1 MSGDNGFRFAGYH
14 PIISCEGTAEQVA
27 VDILLEADALVFSEA
42 DVVDVTRL
50 RKASD
55 IQDNYLNLDYDW
67 PVCIVNLDYDWPVCI
82 VRVLDSRKERFKLG
96 NLYAGRFPVV
106 SYVTHPEIEV
116 LAIIREGSWRRWHGG
131 RMKPS
136 DFCKQELGMHEV
148 KREGFLKSYWDADSL
163 TAAAREYKRLS
174 KIPKGELCL
183 ADLIR

>member
-1 MSGDNGFRFAGYH
+1 MSGDGDFRFSGYH
-14 PIISCEGTAEQVA
+14 PVISCEGTAEKVA
-27 VDILLEADALVFSEA
+27 VDILLEADALVFPKA

-55 IQDNYLNLDYDW
+55 IQDKYLNLDYDW
-67 PVCIVNLDYDWPVCI
+67 PLCV

-116 LAIIREGSWRRWHGG
+116 LAIIREGAWRRWHGG

-136 DFCKQELGMHEV
+136 DFCKQELGMREV
-148 KREGFLKSYWDADSL
+148 KREKASLEVIGMPIRLRPPPGTTGAFRKSQRASCAWRTSFG
-163 TAAAREYKRLS
+163 
-174 KIPKGELCL
+174 KGLQL
-183 ADLIR
+183 P

>member
-67 PVCIVNLDYDWPVCI
+67 PVCIV
-82 VRVLDSRKERFKLG
+82 RVLDSRKERFKLG

-116 LAIIREGSWRRWHGG
+116 LAIIREGAWRRWHGG
-131 RMKPS
+131 HMKPS
-136 DFCKQELGMHEV
+136 DFCKQELDMRKV
-148 KREGFLKSYWDADSL
+148 KREGFLRDYWDADSL
-163 TAAAREYKRLS
+163 TTAAREYRRLL

>member
-1 MSGDNGFRFAGYH
+1 MSSDHHLR
-14 PIISCEGTAEQVA
+14 GTAEQVA

-67 PVCIVNLDYDWPVCI
+67 PVCIV
-82 VRVLDSRKERFKLG
+82 RVLDSRKERFKLG
-96 NLYAGRFPVV
+96 NLYADRFPVAN
-106 SYVTHPEIEV
+106 YATHPEIEV
-116 LAIIREGSWRRWHGG
+116 LAIIREGAWRRWHGG

-148 KREGFLKSYWDADSL
+148 KRKAS
-163 TAAAREYKRLS
+163 S
-174 KIPKGELCL
+174 KVIGM
-183 ADLIR
+183 LIRLRPPPGNTGVFRKSPRASCVWQTSSGKGLQPPQYP

>member
-1 MSGDNGFRFAGYH
+1 MSGDGDFRFSGYH
-14 PIISCEGTAEQVA
+14 PVISCEGTAEKVA
-27 VDILLEADALVFSEA
+27 VDILLEANALVFPKA

-55 IQDNYLNLDYDW
+55 IQDKYLNLDYDW
-67 PVCIVNLDYDWPVCI
+67 PLCV

-116 LAIIREGSWRRWHGG
+116 LAIIREGAWRRWHGG

-136 DFCKQELGMHEV
+136 DFCKQELGMREV
-148 KREGFLKSYWDADSL
+148 KREDFLRGYWDVDSL
-163 TAAAREYKRLS
+163 TAAARDYRRLS

>member
-67 PVCIVNLDYDWPVCI
+67 PVCIV
-82 VRVLDSRKERFKLG
+82 RVLDSRRERFKLG

-116 LAIIREGSWRRWHGG
+116 LAIIREASRRRWHGG
-131 RMKPS
+131 RIKPS
-136 DFCKQELGMHEV
+136 AFCKQELGMHEV

>member
-1 MSGDNGFRFAGYH
+1 MGGDGDFCFSGYH
-14 PIISCEGTAEQVA
+14 PVISCEGTAEKVA
-27 VDILLEADALVFSEA
+27 VDILLEADALVFPKA

-55 IQDNYLNLDYDW
+55 IQDKYLNLDYDW
-67 PVCIVNLDYDWPVCI
+67 PLCV

-96 NLYAGRFPVV
+96 NLYADRFPVV

-116 LAIIREGSWRRWHGG
+116 LAIIREGAWRRWHGG

-136 DFCKQELGMHEV
+136 DFCKQELGMREV
-148 KREGFLKSYWDADSL
+148 KREGFLRGYWDAYSL
-163 TAAAREYKRLS
+163 TAAARDYRRLS

>member
-14 PIISCEGTAEQVA
+14 PIISCEGTAEQVV

-67 PVCIVNLDYDWPVCI
+67 PVYI

-106 SYVTHPEIEV
+106 SYMTHPEIEV

-136 DFCKQELGMHEV
+136 DFCKQELAMHEV
-148 KREGFLKSYWDADSL
+148 KREGFLESYWDADSL

>member
-1 MSGDNGFRFAGYH
+1 M
-14 PIISCEGTAEQVA
+14 
-27 VDILLEADALVFSEA
+27 DILLEADALVFSEA

-55 IQDNYLNLDYDW
+55 IQDNYL
-67 PVCIVNLDYDWPVCI
+67 NLDYDWPVCI

-148 KREGFLKSYWDADSL
+148 KREGFLKSYWDAI
-163 TAAAREYKRLS
+163 RLRQPPGNTS
-174 KIPKGELCL
+174 DFRRSPRASCAWQTSSGKGLQPPQYP
-183 ADLIR
+183 

>member
-1 MSGDNGFRFAGYH
+1 MSGDGGFCFSGYH
-14 PIISCEGTAEQVA
+14 PVISCEGTAEKVT
-27 VDILLEADALVFSEA
+27 VDILLEADALVFPEA

-55 IQDNYLNLDYDW
+55 IQDNYL
-67 PVCIVNLDYDWPVCI
+67 NLDYDWPVCI

-116 LAIIREGSWRRWHGG
+116 LPIIREGAWRRWHGG

-136 DFCKQELGMHEV
+136 DFCKQELGMREV
-148 KREGFLKSYWDADSL
+148 KREGFLRDYWDADSL
-163 TAAAREYKRLS
+163 TAAAREYRRLS

>member
-1 MSGDNGFRFAGYH
+1 MSSDNGFRFAGYH

-27 VDILLEADALVFSEA
+27 VEILLEAGALVFPES
-42 DVVDVTRL
+42 DVVAVTRL
-50 RKASD
+50 RKSPD
-55 IQDNYLNLDYDW
+55 IQNKFLNYDYDW
-67 PVCIVNLDYDWPVCI
+67 PVCV

-96 NLYAGRFPVV
+96 NLY
-106 SYVTHPEIEV
+106 
-116 LAIIREGSWRRWHGG
+116 GG

-148 KREGFLKSYWDADSL
+148 KREGFLKRYWDADSL

>member
-1 MSGDNGFRFAGYH
+1 MSGDNGFHFAGYH

-55 IQDNYLNLDYDW
+55 IQDSYL
-67 PVCIVNLDYDWPVCI
+67 NLDYDWPVCI

-131 RMKPS
+131 RM
-136 DFCKQELGMHEV
+136 
-148 KREGFLKSYWDADSL
+148 
-163 TAAAREYKRLS
+163 
-174 KIPKGELCL
+174 
-183 ADLIR
+183 

>member
-55 IQDNYLNLDYDW
+55 IQDNYL
-67 PVCIVNLDYDWPVCI
+67 NLDYDWPVCI

-148 KREGFLKSYWDADSL
+148 KREGFLRDYWDADSL
-163 TAAAREYKRLS
+163 TTAAREYRRLS

>member
-1 MSGDNGFRFAGYH
+1 MSGDGDFRFSGYH
-14 PIISCEGTAEQVA
+14 PVISCEGTAEKVA
-27 VDILLEADALVFSEA
+27 VDILLEADALVFPKA

-55 IQDNYLNLDYDW
+55 IQDKYLNLDYDW
-67 PVCIVNLDYDWPVCI
+67 PLCV

-106 SYVTHPEIEV
+106 SYVTYPEIEV
-116 LAIIREGSWRRWHGG
+116 LAIIREGAWRRWRGG

-136 DFCKQELGMHEV
+136 DFCKQELGMREV
-148 KREGFLKSYWDADSL
+148 KREGFLRGYWDADSL
-163 TAAAREYKRLS
+163 TAAARVYRRLS
-174 KIPKGELCL
+174 KIPKGKLCL

>member
-1 MSGDNGFRFAGYH
+1 MSGDGGFCFSGYH
-14 PIISCEGTAEQVA
+14 PVISCEGTAEKVT
-27 VDILLEADALVFSEA
+27 VDILLEADALVFPEA

-55 IQDNYLNLDYDW
+55 IQDNYL
-67 PVCIVNLDYDWPVCI
+67 NLDYDWPVCI

-116 LAIIREGSWRRWHGG
+116 LAIIREGAWRRWHGG

-136 DFCKQELGMHEV
+136 DFCKQELGMREV
-148 KREGFLKSYWDADSL
+148 KREGFLRDYWDADSL
-163 TAAAREYKRLS
+163 TAAAREYRRLS

-183 ADLIR
+183 TDLIR

>member
-1 MSGDNGFRFAGYH
+1 MSGDGDFCFSGYH
-14 PIISCEGTAEQVA
+14 PVISCEGTAEKVG
-27 VDILLEADALVFSEA
+27 VDILLDADALVFPKA

-55 IQDNYLNLDYDW
+55 IQDKYLNLDYDW
-67 PVCIVNLDYDWPVCI
+67 PLCVI
-82 VRVLDSRKERFKLG
+82 RVLDSRKERFKLG
-96 NLYAGRFPVV
+96 NLYADRFPVV

-116 LAIIREGSWRRWHGG
+116 LAIIREGAWRRWHGG

-136 DFCKQELGMHEV
+136 DFCKQELGMREV
-148 KREGFLKSYWDADSL
+148 KREGFLRGYWDADSL
-163 TAAAREYKRLS
+163 AAAARDYRRLS

>member
-1 MSGDNGFRFAGYH
+1 MSGDNGFRFAGCH
-14 PIISCEGTAEQVA
+14 PIITCEGTAEQVA

-55 IQDNYLNLDYDW
+55 IQDNYL
-67 PVCIVNLDYDWPVCI
+67 NLDYDWPVCI

-174 KIPKGELCL
+174 NIPKGELCL